1 MVESP
6 AELHSAIISSDVM
19 RKGGDARGADG
30 GADAVLKRSGTEA
43 EPKRDKC
50 GRAGNGVIRVQCEIV
65 KWRGM
70 YRENRASVQ
79 RQLDDATQDQHKQ
92 DGRNYQIHRV
102 SHSSPHASVSVLL
115 S

>member
-1 MVESP
+1 
-6 AELHSAIISSDVM
+6 M